1 MSLNHLVAY
10 DIYNKINHQ
19 FKEAQDLQLTSAVE
33 TFPQGPPLKCRLL
46 PQDRGHLPRP
56 HFHGNPQEA
65 PLTELYSHHLT
76 RLTKG

>member
-1 MSLNHLVAY
+1 MSLNHLAAY

-33 TFPQGPPLKCRLL
+33 TCPQGRPPKSHHL

-56 HFHGNPQEA
+56 LFHANPQEA
-65 PLTELYSHHLT
+65 PLTE
-76 RLTKG
+76 